1 MKIGIFGGTFDPPHN
16 GHLIAAQDA
25 CEALRLDRL
34 LFIPAGNP
42 SHKRDQ
48 TISPA
53 AIRLEMLQAAV
64 AGDARFEVS
73 DIELRRAGFSYTAD
87 TLRQLKDV
95 YGGAEFYLL
104 LGADQVRDLPTWYE
118 PEEVARLARIVLIS
132 RLGVD
137 AVPQVESMIS
147 TTVRITRIDVSASDI
162 RQRVAEGRS
171 IRYLVPAAV
180 ETIIR
185 ERGLYG
191 GRERVSDPAG
201 RLPNGDAEAGVAS

>member
-25 CEALRLDRL
+25 CEALQLDRL

-48 TISPA
+48 SISPA

-64 AGDARFEVS
+64 VGDNRFEVS
-73 DIELRRAGFSYTAD
+73 DVELRRPGFSYTAD
-87 TLRQLKDV
+87 TLRQLKDMHP
-95 YGGAEFYLL
+95 GAEFYLL
-104 LGADQVRDLPTWYE
+104 LGADQVRDLPTWYQ

-132 RLGVD
+132 RSGID
-137 AVPQVESMIS
+137 AVPQVESLVF

-185 ERGLYG
+185 ERGLYTV
-191 GRERVSDPAG
+191 RENASNSPRP
-201 RLPNGDAEAGVAS
+201 LPNGDAEAGVAS